1 MLILFS
7 VCSVIYALF
16 YAAIIF
22 LHKNINYVE
31 NIFSLNFDKIKDYES
46 DLQQEE
52 TKEFEEKDTGYTI
65 ENIR

>member
-1 MLILFS
+1 MLIFFS
-7 VCSVIYALF
+7 ICSVIYALF

-31 NIFSLNFDKIKDYES
+31 NIFSLNFDKIKDYEP

-52 TKEFEEKDTGYTI
+52 VDEFEEKSRGYTI